1 MHDHEVVILQRGT
14 RETRVIQRPGVLDH
28 AGAAHQV
35 DPVVEDRAA
44 RQTRHQ
50 RRFREHLTRGEK
62 HQTEKRHDQP
72 HSQAGMRARNPQLH
86 RAPPRLNPQPCSR
99 RQPQHRH
106 ETIDLPRTDR
116 GQPEIAQDLNRE
128 PRGQR
133 QREHRRDR
141 QRAAVQRPQQNDSGQ
156 RHVSRKISTVGQNRE
171 EVIATRPDHDRERTG
186 ERDARDF
193 PQCTRRNQ
201 RSWRSKKV
209 TR

>member
-1 MHDHEVVILQRGT
+1 MHEHEVVILQRGT
-14 RETRVIQRPGVLDH
+14 RKTRVIQRPGVLDH

-62 HQTEKRHDQP
+62 HQTQKRHDQP
-72 HSQAGMRARNPQLH
+72 HSQAGMRTRNPQWH
-86 RAPPRLNPQPCSR
+86 RTPPRLSPQPRSR

-106 ETIDLPRTDR
+106 ETIDLPRPDR
-116 GQPEIAQDLNRE
+116 GQPEVTQDLHRKT
-128 PRGQR
+128 RGQR
-133 QREHRRDR
+133 QREHCRDR

-156 RHVSRKISTVGQNRE
+156 RHVSRKISTVSQKRD
-171 EVIATRPDHDRERTG
+171 EVIATPPGHDRERTG
-186 ERDARDF
+186 ERDPRDF
-193 PQCTRRNQ
+193 PQRIRRDQ
-201 RSWRSKKV
+201 RSWRRDKV